1 MVLLLAA
8 ITTKGPI
15 KRKISEMFF
24 MFMDGQEITE
34 PQIDFGQLNR
44 GLKSFV
50 YFPYC
55 FVNENI

>member
-15 KRKISEMFF
+15 KRKLSEMFF

-55 FVNENI
+55 FVN